1 MKLLCTFCLVL
12 FFLNSRAQKL
22 LRGVVIDAEKN
33 KPVQNASVFLNTT
46 SIGTLTNEE
55 GNFSLTIPSGR
66 YELIVSSI
74 GYETYTQS
82 LNSNELTD
90 FVTIQLKV
98 KSQLMETVVV
108 QPFEKDGWAKWGQF
122 FLDNFIGTSAVAKNC
137 KIRNTKS
144 IHFLKSKTELTAV
157 ADEPLII
164 ENKDLGYTIHYQL
177 ENFSYSF
184 ESRYIVYTGYPFFQP
199 MTGNFDRQKKWERK
213 RSEVYFGSMM
223 HFMRS
228 LYLNKI
234 VEEGFDVRPL
244 KKVLNVPF
252 QTQTDTPS
260 THSNSASNINLTAEE
275 IRINSYLDQMSH
287 PDRYKDVIGGT
298 IPGDS
303 IAYAVNQT
311 TAGLDFTDFL
321 LIIYKKKA
329 APTEYQLRTRNGGA
343 MMSQI
348 ILLNGKPIE
357 VQANGN
363 YYNPVDLMSTG
374 YWAWSEKIAM
384 MLPFDYVPS
393 KQ

>member
-1 MKLLCTFCLVL
+1 M
-12 FFLNSRAQKL
+12 
-22 LRGVVIDAEKN
+22 VIDVEKN
-33 KPVQNASVFLNTT
+33 KLVQNASVFLNTT
-46 SIGTLTNEE
+46 SIGTATNEQ
-55 GNFSLTIPSGR
+55 GNFTLTIPSGR

-82 LNSNELTD
+82 LNSNNLTD
-90 FVTIQLKV
+90 FITIKLKV
-98 KSQLMETVVV
+98 KSELMETVVV

-122 FLDNFIGTSAVAKNC
+122 FLDNFIGTSAIAKNC
-137 KIRNTKS
+137 KIKNTKS
-144 IHFLKSKTELTAV
+144 IRFLKSKIELTAM

-184 ESRYIVYTGYPFFQP
+184 ESRYILYTGYPFFQP

-228 LYLNKI
+228 LYINKI
-234 VEEGFDVRPL
+234 IEEGFEVRPL
-244 KKVLNVPF
+244 KKILNVPY
-252 QTQTDTPS
+252 QTNTDTPGNYPS
-260 THSNSASNINLTAEE
+260 TINSHLTEE
-275 IRINSYLDQMSH
+275 ERINKYFDQILH
-287 PDRYKDVIGGT
+287 PDRYKDFIGTT

-321 LIIYKKKA
+321 LVIYKKKA
-329 APTEYQLRTRNGGA
+329 APTEYQLRTKNGGA

-393 KQ
+393 KR